1 MINLQLAQTTPRKM
15 MEVCETFVAA
25 TFMSKSKKYASE
37 RLAVRR
43 KGAPGTLY
51 NNKRL
56 TQSPNVVV
64 AKTDDEIP
72 KKASKEKGARVSTPT
87 LGKNKGQVKKKKG
100 KGTKEDNGTAKKKEE
115 EDAKPEIK
123 VEAMEETEQED
134 EKEIKEKEENGPKIM
149 GKIREW
155 AAKNEDI
162 ISRISVAQSSKQYVQ
177 DFSYV
182 LRQEPIPDTHK
193 AFKFVVQEIKGVTTF
208 SQHIEKWTVPGMK
221 TMVEF

>member
-1 MINLQLAQTTPRKM
+1 M

-43 KGAPGTLY
+43 KGSPGTLY
-51 NNKRL
+51 NKRL
-56 TQSPNVVV
+56 TQSPNVV

-72 KKASKEKGARVSTPT
+72 KKALKETDAGENTPV
-87 LGKNKGQVKKKKG
+87 LGKDKGRVKKKKG
-100 KGTKEDNGTAKKKEE
+100 KGTKEDNGAAKKKEE
-115 EDAKPEIK
+115 DEPEIK
-123 VEAMEETEQED
+123 VEAKEDIKQED

-162 ISRISVAQSSKQYVQ
+162 ISRILVAQSSKQYVQ

-193 AFKFVVQEIKGVTTF
+193 AFKFVVQEVKGVTTF